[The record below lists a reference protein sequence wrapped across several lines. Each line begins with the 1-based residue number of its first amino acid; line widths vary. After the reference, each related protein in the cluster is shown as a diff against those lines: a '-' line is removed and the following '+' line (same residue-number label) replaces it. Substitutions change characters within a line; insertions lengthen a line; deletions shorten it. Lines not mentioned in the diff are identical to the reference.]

1 MEAKKSM
8 HPSQPDMQETIGR
21 SVSFPDLPET
31 PTHLSKS
38 ESTQSIPEKCT
49 FSTIWREAILPYL
62 GIRLALLLVGLLA
75 TFYILPLM
83 VTNPILPAHDKY
95 VRFPQALWL
104 MWVHFDSGFYIDIA
118 RNGYWAAN
126 TLHSRSDWA
135 FYPLYPWIISCVRW
149 LFGSGEDAYII
160 AGVLVSNLASAIA
173 MGYLYALV
181 FGEFGKRA
189 AALTVLYLSLFP
201 LSFYLS
207 AVYPEALF
215 LLFAIASIYY
225 ARRQSWFLA
234 CLLGGLAALTRAQGL
249 LMIIPIG
256 WEYLRV
262 TAERYEPLPEL
273 HVSSLR
279 TTLNSIRVWFVV
291 RARGLWRASHSVKNW
306 LNASLLLLIPAGL
319 FTFMVYGLIQTGDLM
334 ATFHTE
340 QWGWNRQFTFFGR
353 VLIYSLRH
361 PIMNQPMEWNF
372 WLLNIILAF
381 IFLGF
386 IVLTFLRLPSIYA
399 LYTLVMVLLPLSS
412 NLLNSFDRYCM
423 LIFPAF
429 LLLALFTQEKRL
441 NLRHFLIGSF
451 AALQAILMLFFVVGL
466 PAIA

>member
-1 MEAKKSM
+1 MEAAKSM
-8 HPSQPDMQETIGR
+8 RKSQPDIQEILSR
-21 SVSFPDLPET
+21 PVSFPDLPDT
-31 PTHLSKS
+31 PTHLSTS
-38 ESTQSIPEKCT
+38 EPAQSIPERCT
-49 FSTIWREAILPYL
+49 FSTIWHEALLPYI
-62 GIRLALLLVGLLA
+62 GTRLVLWIVGLLA

-83 VTNPILPAHDKY
+83 INNPVLPAHANY

-104 MWVHFDSGFYIDIA
+104 MWLHFDSGFYIDIA
-118 RNGYWAAN
+118 RNGYWGAN
-126 TLHSRSDWA
+126 TLHGLSDWA
-135 FYPLYPWIISCVRW
+135 FYPLYPWIVSCVRW

-160 AGVLVSNLASAIA
+160 AGVLISNIASAIA
-173 MGYLYALV
+173 MGYLYALI
-181 FGEFGKRA
+181 FREFGKRA
-189 AALTVLYLSLFP
+189 AGLTVLYLALFP
-201 LSFYLS
+201 MSFYLS

-215 LLFAIASIYY
+215 LMFAIASIYY

-234 CLLGGLAALTRAQGL
+234 SLLGGLAALTRAQGV
-249 LMIIPIG
+249 LMLVPIG

-262 TAERYEPLPEL
+262 TAERYEPLPQL

-279 TTLNSIRVWFVV
+279 AALNGIGIWFGVRV
-291 RARGLWRASHSVKNW
+291 RGLWRAAHSIKNW
-306 LNASLLLLIPAGL
+306 LNAFLLLLIPAGL
-319 FTFMVYGLIQTGDLM
+319 FTFMVYAKIQTGDLL

-340 QWGWNRQFTFFGR
+340 SWGWNRKFIFFGR
-353 VLIYSLRH
+353 LLLYSLRH
-361 PIMNQPMEWNF
+361 PIINQPLDWNF

-386 IVLTFLRLPSIYA
+386 ILLAFLRLPSIYA

-429 LLLALFTQEKRL
+429 LLIALYTQKQRL
-441 NLRHFLIGSF
+441 TFRHFLIGGF